1 MAVAR
6 TLEIPG
12 YQVMQYLGSGANS
25 TIWSVVKSA
34 PDDQRFFDQ
43 AQNEMDTA
51 QQLDHPSIRKCYRIL
66 KIRRWM
72 RTRELI
78 MVMEFCPGESV
89 QQNRPVDVLK
99 VVRIFQKTAEA
110 LHFMHRSGF
119 LHTDMKPNNI
129 IVAPDESIKVID
141 LGHSCRLG
149 TIKERIQGTP
159 DFIAPEQVHR
169 RPLDARTDV
178 FNFGAALYWTLTGQA
193 ITTVLPKRSDTIQLK
208 SELEL
213 TPVTDLN
220 KEVPPALGGLVAD
233 CVSFGPTHRP
243 PSMEPVQ
250 IKLELIRKQLE
261 RRGESGPA
269 ARSDKSN
276 GRPPGAAKPPG
287 GQDA

>member
-6 TLEIPG
+6 TLELPG

-25 TIWSVVKSA
+25 TIWSVRDARTGDLYALKRVVKSV
-34 PDDQRFFDQ
+34 PEDQRFFDQ
-43 AQNEMDTA
+43 ALNEFDTA
-51 QQLDHPSIRKCYRIL
+51 AQLDHPAIRKCHRIRR
-66 KIRRWM
+66 IRRWM

-78 MVMEFCPGESV
+78 MIMEFCPGESV
-89 QQNRPVDVLK
+89 QQNRPTDVLK
-99 VVRIFQKTAEA
+99 AVRIFQKTAEA

-141 LGHSCRLG
+141 LGHSCRVG

-178 FNFGAALYWTLTGQA
+178 FNLGAAMYWTLTGQA
-193 ITTVLPKRSDTIQLK
+193 ITTVMPKRSDTITLK

-220 KEVPPALGGLVAD
+220 KEAPPALASLVAD
-233 CVSFGPTHRP
+233 CVSFQPSQRP

-261 RRGESGPA
+261 R
-269 ARSDKSN
+269 KSEN
-276 GRPPGAAKPPG
+276 GAAGKAP
-287 GQDA
+287 